1 LKTLKP
7 GEMQSNMSNPL
18 EPIDVSATPRRQNR
32 RSLWAT
38 SWFALIILIP
48 SLYGFGGK
56 FIEFVQLYRGDVDG
70 VFAISPILNYLLAS
84 LGFFCLFCWAVTQG
98 MFQDIE
104 RPKRAMLDLQNQ
116 LDRNA
121 SSQAGV
127 AK

>member
-1 LKTLKP
+1 MP
-7 GEMQSNMSNPL
+7 DSIRH
-18 EPIDVSATPRRQNR
+18 IDLAATPRRQNR

-38 SWFALIILIP
+38 SGFALIILIP

-56 FIEFVQLYRGDVDG
+56 FIVFVQLYRGDVDG

-84 LGFFCLFCWAVTQG
+84 MGFFCLFCWAVTQG

-104 RPKRAMLDLQNQ
+104 RPKRTMLDLQNQ
-116 LDRNA
+116 LDHYP
-121 SSQAGV
+121 SSEAGV

>member
-1 LKTLKP
+1 MSESTNPVGDSPTLR
-7 GEMQSNMSNPL
+7 G
-18 EPIDVSATPRRQNR
+18 QNR

-38 SWFALIILIP
+38 SGFALIVLIP

-84 LGFFCLFCWAVTQG
+84 MGFFCLFCWAVTQG

-104 RPKRAMLDLQNQ
+104 RPKRTMLDLQYQ
-116 LDRNA
+116 LDHNPP
-121 SSQAGV
+121 SQTGIAE
-127 AK
+127 

>member
-1 LKTLKP
+1 
-7 GEMQSNMSNPL
+7 MSSLPEPL
-18 EPIDVSATPRRQNR
+18 DTSSSSPRQNR

-38 SWFALIILIP
+38 SGFAIVILIP
-48 SLYGFGGK
+48 CLYGFGGK

-84 LGFFCLFCWAVTQG
+84 MGFICLFGWAVTQG

-104 RPKRAMLDLQNQ
+104 RPKRTMLDIQNE
-116 LDRNA
+116 LDRV
-121 SSQAGV
+121 SQAGG